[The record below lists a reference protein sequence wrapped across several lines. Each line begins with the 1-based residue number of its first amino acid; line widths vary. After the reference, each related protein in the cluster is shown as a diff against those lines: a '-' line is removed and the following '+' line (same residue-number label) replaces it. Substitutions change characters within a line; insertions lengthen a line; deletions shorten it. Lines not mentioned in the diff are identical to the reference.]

1 MSSSCC
7 NIEVWKKRPPPPPSG
22 GAPAKSAKKA
32 GVIFIDGRE
41 PEKILF
47 VQNYGSKWSFPKGSV
62 EVGET
67 FVDAAIREAKEET
80 GIEIDKRKIHEVLT
94 LRNKQFFIYR
104 ERVDYNAARICDRAE
119 ITGIGWLC
127 RECLNKIQ
135 TSKATSDIAKQ
146 CFGL

>member
-1 MSSSCC
+1 MSSCC
-7 NIEVWKKRPPPPPSG
+7 NIEIWTKRPTFSPPSN
-22 GAPAKSAKKA
+22 GAAKSTKKA
-32 GVIFIDGRE
+32 GIIFINERE
-41 PEKILF
+41 SKKILF

-80 GIEIDKRKIHEVLT
+80 GIEIDKKKIHEVLT

-104 ERVDYNAARICDRAE
+104 EHVNYNTARIFDRAE

-135 TSKATSDIAKQ
+135 TSKTTSDIAKQ